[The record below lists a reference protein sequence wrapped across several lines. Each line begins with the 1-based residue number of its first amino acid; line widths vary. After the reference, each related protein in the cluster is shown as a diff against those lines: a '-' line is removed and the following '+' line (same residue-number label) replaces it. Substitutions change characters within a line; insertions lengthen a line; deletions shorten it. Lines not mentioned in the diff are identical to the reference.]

1 MIYNY
6 DLFRKLLDTF
16 KIQDTFNNTLNSIAY
31 TGVYLTSKNTLF
43 GMSDAPDL

>member
-1 MIYNY
+1 MGKVSLRQIQ
-6 DLFRKLLDTF
+6 DTMRY
-16 KIQDTFNNTLNSIAY
+16 IQDTFNNTLNSIAY